1 MPYDKFSVG
10 VLFENSIV
18 CHVFYAMALGAAHDF
33 WLCVVFGVCFVLVCL
48 ALISF
53 VVGVGLGL
61 VWFSGL
67 LY

>member
-1 MPYDKFSVG
+1 MIFG
-10 VLFENSIV
+10 
-18 CHVFYAMALGAAHDF
+18 
-33 WLCVVFGVCFVLVCL
+33 CVWSFGVCFVLVCL

>member
-18 CHVFYAMALGAAHDF
+18 CHVFYAMALGAARDF

>member
-1 MPYDKFSVG
+1 M
-10 VLFENSIV
+10 LFENSIV

-33 WLCVVFGVCFVLVCL
+33 GCVWFLGSCFVLVCL